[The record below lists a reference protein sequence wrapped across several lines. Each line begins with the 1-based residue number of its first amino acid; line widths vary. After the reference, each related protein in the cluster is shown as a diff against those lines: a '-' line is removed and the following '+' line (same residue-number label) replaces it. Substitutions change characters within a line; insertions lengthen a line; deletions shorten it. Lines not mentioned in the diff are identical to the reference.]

1 MQDDKAET
9 KYMTV
14 FTVELFEVV
23 FYVFKMC
30 LFNLLLLLAPSVFF
44 IYCSDE
50 KTEAEIY
57 LLSIL
62 KNQ

>member
-23 FYVFKMC
+23 FYAFKMC
-30 LFNLLLLLAPSVFF
+30 LFNLLLLLAPSVFS